1 MEEKKIATD
10 SIKDQIYEILKDE
23 ILSGELKSGEKLVE
37 QAIADRFH
45 VSRSPVRE
53 AIKQLT
59 GDGLLENI
67 TNKGNFVKKPTV
79 QELNEMQEM
88 RELLEVYAVAR
99 AVERMTDA
107 DREELLHLREEII
120 SSANQ
125 KDSVMYL
132 ALERRIWTAI
142 IGMAGNAYLADIYGK
157 TYAMVIQNM
166 CAEEGRDGYNVNA
179 SGRRCASTVFIMLVS
194 GLILYLVYGVGARDL
209 ADRLALKEKR
219 RKRREKIVARL
230 RGAREKAAA

>member
-67 TNKGNFVKKPTV
+67 TNKGTFVKKPTV

-157 TYAMVIQNM
+157 TYAMISNFSKSV
-166 CAEEGRDGYNVNA
+166 A
-179 SGRRCASTVFIMLVS
+179 SHMA
-194 GLILYLVYGVGARDL
+194 
-209 ADRLALKEKR
+209 ADYDKPLKERLAIIDAMLDHNSDEVIRVTKEHYQNSS
-219 RKRREKIVARL
+219 KIFSDAL
-230 RGAREKAAA
+230 EQAKKQKP